1 MPRITEHPNRP
12 TRHHDQQRS
21 DRGSAT
27 MLVPVGV
34 LILMFL
40 AAIAVDLSAVHMAQ
54 RNLQDVLS
62 SAADDAASSLD
73 RDQIRLGDQVV
84 IEQSD
89 AARIAT
95 AEVMTEVADA
105 AESLAERSGRPN
117 RCRGRVR
124 RNGHRGSSSLAGP
137 AHLFDLAAC
146 GPDYGRG
153 RRGPS
158 EDRCTALGPET
169 SLHLA
174 QRAAVVVGRAV
185 VVVALAVVVT
195 ALAVVDV
202 GLAVVVASTAVV
214 KGTWGFP

>member
-1 MPRITEHPNRP
+1 
-12 TRHHDQQRS
+12 
-21 DRGSAT
+21 
-27 MLVPVGV
+27 
-34 LILMFL
+34 MFL

-95 AEVMTEVADA
+95 AEVMSA
-105 AESLAERSGRPN
+105 RPD